1 MTAIPKTIGT
11 VADKLFKLREQ
22 RLALQKQVD
31 GLKSLETDLTKHG
44 IGLLNKQRI
53 TSGRGKLATFSIN
66 TVIVAQATD
75 WDAVYQHIVD
85 NDAFDILQRRLNNKA
100 VADRAEDGQ
109 HVAGTKLESII
120 KASLTK
126 V

>member
-1 MTAIPKTIGT
+1 MAGHPKTIGT
-11 VADKLFKLREQ
+11 VADKLFILREQ

-31 GLKSLETDLTKHG
+31 GLKSLETDLTSHG

-66 TVIVAQATD
+66 TVKVGSVDD
-75 WDAVYQHIVD
+75 WDALYQHIID
-85 NDAFDILQRRLNNKA
+85 NDAFDVLQRRLNNKA
-100 VADRAEDGQ
+100 VVERIEDGGVSGV
-109 HVAGTKLESII
+109 HIEAII